1 MSYDDSETF
10 VQIYSKLAATLGL
23 GGTSPGEG
31 GSIFSIMIPGL
42 FITPNLDIHSIETQY
57 YLASF
62 LDRTMRCSWL
72 AQQGSGSVAGVYKT
86 ILDSKETP
94 LVKLTEEEK
103 LRLHNAEDLLYLP
116 DGGVTNYFREYLDCQ
131 YAYYQAQDAYNQAA
145 ATQQNGGPPIPTSI
159 IEARDRAASDW
170 NNREIG
176 HRHEVDEA
184 LAIIKQY
191 QSFEPERYW
200 KDLMDEYRNHTLR
213 TRDSSEFQ
221 PLDASPPYNT
231 WFTEF
236 GWIDFSFDEADR
248 TRQTRAGGVGI
259 GGSLPPD
266 YRLSQSLPA
275 DTEVAV
281 WTPVETQIENLR
293 IRCKLKRVDILR
305 RWLDPFVF
313 PSRAW
318 RWSPASIA
326 YGTEVSTGGNIAAGV
341 IPAGVMP
348 VVPMVALLA
357 RDLDIKWDDA
367 PSLSTIAALDA
378 QRHHLALGP
387 FRIDGMRVEN
397 GHIYKKDPQLLG
409 FILEILGKSPNPD
422 PKLPWPVTS
431 ALLPPS
437 LAHFRLPA

>member
-23 GGTSPGEG
+23 GGTRPEEG
-31 GSIFSIMIPGL
+31 RSIFSIMIPGL
-42 FITPNLDIHSIETQY
+42 FITPNLDIHSVETQY

-62 LDRTMRCSWL
+62 LDRTMPCSWL

-94 LVKLTEEEK
+94 LVHLTPEQK
-103 LRLHNAEDLLYLP
+103 QLLHDAEDKLYFP
-116 DGGVTNYFREYLDCQ
+116 DGEPTDYFREYLACQ
-131 YAYYQAQDAYNQAA
+131 YTYYQAQDAYNQAA
-145 ATQQNGGPPIPTSI
+145 ATQQNGGPPIPPSI

-170 NNREIG
+170 NSRG

-184 LAIIKQY
+184 LAIIEQY
-191 QSFEPERYW
+191 QSHEPERYW
-200 KDLMDEYRNHTLR
+200 RDLTDEYRNHTLR
-213 TRDSSEFQ
+213 TKDSSEFQ

-236 GWIDFSFDEADR
+236 GWIDFAFDEADR

-275 DTEVAV
+275 DTEVAS
-281 WTPVETQIENLR
+281 WAPVETQIENLQ

-326 YGTEVSTGGNIAAGV
+326 YGTEVSSGGNIAAGV
-341 IPAGVMP
+341 IPTGIMP

-357 RDLDIKWDDA
+357 RDLDIEWDDA
-367 PSLSTIAALDA
+367 PSLKTMAALDA
-378 QRHHLALGP
+378 QRHLLALGP
-387 FRIDGMRVEN
+387 FRIDGMRIEN
-397 GHIYKKDPQLLG
+397 GHIFKKDPQLLG

-422 PKLPWPVTS
+422 PALHWPLTSPRLPS
-431 ALLPPS
+431 S
-437 LAHFRLPA
+437 LAKKLRGD